1 MVLPAGVRVEA
12 LEIKG
17 ALGSM
22 LGSPPFREKTIRV
35 SGFLQAAWMK
45 GCPLRLLPLT
55 VPETVFQDGPRVASF
70 ADSALFATES
80 L

>member
-1 MVLPAGVRVEA
+1 MVLPAGVRVET

-22 LGSPPFREKTIRV
+22 LGSPPFREKAI
-35 SGFLQAAWMK
+35 SGFFQAAWMK
-45 GCPLRLLPLT
+45 GCPLRVLPLT